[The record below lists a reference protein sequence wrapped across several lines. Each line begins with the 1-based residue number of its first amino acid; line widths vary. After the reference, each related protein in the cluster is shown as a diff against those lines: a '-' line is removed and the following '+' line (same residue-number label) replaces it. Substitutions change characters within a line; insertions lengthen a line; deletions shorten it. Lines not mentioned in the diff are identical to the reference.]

1 MKIVYIPAFVSSV
14 MHALLATA
22 TERVTHTL
30 FVAERVGHMLL
41 AVAKRATSCNP
52 VSSSVAL

>member
-22 TERVTHTL
+22 TERVAHAP
-30 FVAERVGHMLL
+30 FAAERVGHTLL
-41 AVAKRATSCNP
+41 AVAKRAASCNP